1 MNLPYG
7 KVEYEVFQ
15 KTKHDEQ
22 SANWDKI
29 DNSRLGNF
37 FKFKIVPEPISQE
50 ETLKQ
55 IKDQMKI
62 PE

>member
-1 MNLPYG
+1 MIMIRP
-7 KVEYEVFQ
+7 Q
-15 KTKHDEQ
+15 RRTIA
-22 SANWDKI
+22 ANWDKI